1 MVLFP
6 RALWK
11 QDTEEGTWAA
21 WGDACLSTGEHE
33 WFSSLCLQWL
43 IYQEQSPALRAAR
56 AGIQIQ
62 RMDFP
67 LVNAFLFP
75 TMVPPD
81 TSQPWLGWV
90 HSASTST
97 QSLVFGLS
105 EKRREKEI
113 PGKVNI
119 SENDGCLLFQFNFIW
134 TIWVGYSRAARWL
147 NMPSECG
154 QCLGHAL
161 CSRHPKNYSWPSFSL
176 PITAGCPYITFF
188 TSQ

>member
-1 MVLFP
+1 MMAYQVWEAVCSS
-6 RALWK
+6 R
-11 QDTEEGTWAA
+11 
-21 WGDACLSTGEHE
+21 
-33 WFSSLCLQWL
+33 SSLNW
-43 IYQEQSPALRAAR
+43 YPS
-56 AGIQIQ
+56 GHS
-62 RMDFP
+62 
-67 LVNAFLFP
+67 
-75 TMVPPD
+75 
-81 TSQPWLGWV
+81 TSQPWPGWV

-105 EKRREKEI
+105 DWKKKNKIKEMREKEI

-119 SENDGCLLFQFNFIW
+119 SENDGCLLFRFNFIW

-176 PITAGCPYITFF
+176 PITAGCPYITFSHWPV
-188 TSQ
+188 TDS